1 MIFYSTFVEAPKKLC
16 RLNQQHWI
24 EIQIDV
30 LKQQQQKL
38 QYSRV
43 GHRVIIQ
50 TFPLKGIGM
59 PISLQGVC
67 INYQYN
73 NILFLKDKNV
83 SRYSFDRHLLT
94 DLEKKYNHVLIR
106 QDYLKVCSYQHMM
119 KIHAYTYNLP
129 TWYYVLALYFVVVLH
144 IIYLLF
150 KVSSQQVL
158 ELIVCAQCTCVGL
171 FLGTC
176 NLNEIL
182 MKCFLFEVFSQHS
195 SQLHISWK

>member
-38 QYSRV
+38 QQQSRAQSHHSNISPKR
-43 GHRVIIQ
+43 HRYAHF
-50 TFPLKGIGM
+50 TPGCMYK
-59 PISLQGVC
+59 
-67 INYQYN
+67 YN

>member
-50 TFPLKGIGM
+50 TYPLKGIGM

-67 INYQYN
+67 ITYN

-129 TWYYVLALYFVVVLH
+129 HGTM
-144 IIYLLF
+144 YLLCI
-150 KVSSQQVL
+150 SSLYYILFISYLKSVL
-158 ELIVCAQCTCVGL
+158 NK
-171 FLGTC
+171 FL
-176 NLNEIL
+176 
-182 MKCFLFEVFSQHS
+182 S
-195 SQLHISWK
+195 